1 MTPTRW
7 LLVYL
12 GAVVGTSLVHDWRT
26 LAAGL
31 LLALALAGPPRW
43 RLLRRSLLA
52 VLAFNL
58 AVSAGLFAQWAWQ
71 DRPLAALAEPL
82 ARMNLRVLLL
92 VLLGFWFVA
101 RVNLLQA
108 LAFAPTLQFLAT
120 LAAGQAQVLA
130 RLVRE
135 HGLAFRSR
143 TAGAG
148 GLRARSRHGA
158 SVAGHLL
165 DKAVANA
172 QASAMAMRARG
183 GLDD

>member
-12 GAVVGTSLVHDWRT
+12 AAVLCASLVHDARVLGVALV
-26 LAAGL
+26 LAL
-31 LLALALAGPPRW
+31 LLAGRLRW
-43 RLLRRSLLA
+43 RLLRRCVWA
-52 VLAFNL
+52 VLAFNF
-58 AVSAGLFAQWAWQ
+58 AVSAGLLLQAAWQ
-71 DRPLAALAEPL
+71 GRPLAGLAEPL
-82 ARMNLRVLLL
+82 LRMNLRVLLL

-108 LAFAPTLQFLAT
+108 LSFAPTLQLLAT
-120 LAAGQAQVLA
+120 LAAGQAQAFA

-148 GLRARSRHGA
+148 GMGARAHHGA
-158 SVAGHLL
+158 ATAGHLL
-165 DKAVANA
+165 DQAVAAA
-172 QASAMAMRARG
+172 QRSALAVRARG
-183 GLDD
+183 GFDD